1 MLAYGAI
8 SELNFPKDKTS
19 SYNLLIDVN
28 LSRHIRD
35 LLLDVMACEIAYC
48 PTVDFQ
54 GWRLEELF

>member
-8 SELNFPKDKTS
+8 SELNVPKDKTY

-35 LLLDVMACEIAYC
+35 LLLDLQKF
-48 PTVDFQ
+48 PN
-54 GWRLEELF
+54 GL